1 MLEIIAS
8 LAVGI
13 LLLAILA
20 KLLALPLRLLK
31 KFIVNSVVGAAL
43 LSIVKLLG
51 VPVTINSFASLAGG
65 MFGVPGVLA
74 VLVWSCR

>member
-8 LAVGI
+8 LAVSI
-13 LLLAILA
+13 LLLCIVA
-20 KLLALPLRLLK
+20 KLLALPLRLLM

-51 VPVTINSFASLAGG
+51 FPVTINIFTSLATGI
-65 MFGVPGVLA
+65 FGVPGVLA